1 MRLVTLVA
9 LLSVACGVTPVQT
22 QSLTL
27 AYHFGDLYEYSLHIV
42 LNQDVTQGTM
52 AAIPQYGDLTA
63 HEKVTVVSVD
73 VTGAADVTVQLFNVV
88 VKTDAKQVSNPAAP
102 SRAAQDVRIATDGH
116 IISLSGSNT
125 WPGDFPFGV
134 ALGGN
139 LFTAVLPKGAVKPGD
154 TWSSDYDQALP
165 FTFKSFH
172 LATKSKYLR
181 DESFQGVNAA
191 VVETTTDISA
201 DFRLD
206 NTHRTNGTASSD
218 VTTWIDPGTH
228 RILKSQMSAKMDATL
243 TYENAIGT
251 TNSIVTLLK
260 ATETADL
267 LPLKG

>member
-1 MRLVTLVA
+1 MA
-9 LLSVACGVTPVQT
+9 LGALFAVACGVTPAHAQP
-22 QSLTL
+22 LTL
-27 AYHFGDLYEYSLHIV
+27 SYRLGDVYEYSLHMV

-52 AAIPQYGDLTA
+52 NTVPQYGDLVA
-63 HEKVTVVSVD
+63 RERVTVMSVD
-73 VTGAADVTVQLFNVV
+73 ANGAGDVTVQLFDVI
-88 VKTDAKQVSNPAAP
+88 VKTDPKQVTTTASP
-102 SRAAQDVRIATDGH
+102 SRPAQDVRIATDGH
-116 IISLSGSNT
+116 VISLSGSNT

-165 FTFKSFH
+165 FNFKSFH

-191 VVETTTDISA
+191 VVQTTTDISS